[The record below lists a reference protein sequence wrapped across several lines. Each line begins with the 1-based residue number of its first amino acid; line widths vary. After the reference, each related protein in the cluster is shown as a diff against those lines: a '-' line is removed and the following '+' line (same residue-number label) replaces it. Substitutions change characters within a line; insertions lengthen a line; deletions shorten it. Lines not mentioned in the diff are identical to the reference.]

1 MKRCRGRH
9 IAGSK
14 QLRRADVPISGKA
27 CDILKP
33 IASLKRIRLMNHR
46 PLRTAALTLLFTV
59 LSFLP
64 ALASA
69 GRPGPYV
76 PLCPPRIEFSASYLA
91 IIPPGGGS
99 GYLFR
104 IENHTDHA
112 VRLAE
117 PVPSSAHW
125 YARVG
130 SRWLWRASTG
140 TGGSLVDATHP
151 HGMVFAYRP
160 PSTKGDP
167 KYIMVPA
174 HGSYEWTE
182 SVREDPVL
190 AYRPGCAQC
199 DYPGEHRYR
208 AVFAYAWLPPF
219 GARTPKHLLTCGLR
233 TGMVV
238 MPPKP
243 RGKR

>member
-1 MKRCRGRH
+1 
-9 IAGSK
+9 
-14 QLRRADVPISGKA
+14 
-27 CDILKP
+27 
-33 IASLKRIRLMNHR
+33 MNHR
-46 PLRTAALTLLFTV
+46 CFRAAAVVLLFTFFAV
-59 LSFLP
+59 LP

-76 PLCPPRIEFSASYLA
+76 PLCSPRIQFTASYLA
-91 IIPPGGGS
+91 IIQPGGGS

-104 IENHTDHA
+104 IENGLDHA

-117 PVPSSAHW
+117 PVPTSAHW

-130 SRWLWRASTG
+130 SEWLWRASTG
-140 TGGSLVDATHP
+140 TGGSLVDATRTK
-151 HGMVFAYRP
+151 GMVFAYRP
-160 PSTKGDP
+160 SSAKPDP
-167 KYIMVPA
+167 KYITVPA

-182 SVREDPVL
+182 SVHEYPVL
-190 AYRPGCAQC
+190 AYQPGCSHC
-199 DYPGEHRYR
+199 HYPGEHRYR

-219 GARTPKHLLTCGLR
+219 GARTPEHLLTCGLR

-243 RGKR
+243 RGK